1 MIETMNKNYS
11 EIKEYFNSSYDEGTM
26 RKMLR
31 NYFSHNLMGQD
42 NIIKCEFTLETDE
55 AFGLSTLQMP
65 YIKGIWQHS
74 TEGDILVVFE
84 GGQELEMDD
93 LSVEELIK
101 ILDNVHE
108 SFEY

>member
-1 MIETMNKNYS
+1 MTETTNKNYS

-26 RKMLR
+26 REMLR
-31 NYFSHNLMGQD
+31 NYFSRNLMYQD
-42 NIIKCEFTLETDE
+42 NITKCEFTLETDE

-65 YIKGIWQHS
+65 YIKGIWQHP
-74 TEGDILVVFE
+74 TEGGILFIFE

-108 SFEY
+108 LFEC